1 MLLLKLMYDL
11 QSYLGKMSAGLVS
24 NNKIMQSKYGKK
36 KRQKK
41 AKLWQSPKVQP
52 FLFALKEDDLP

>member
-1 MLLLKLMYDL
+1 MVLLKLMYDL
-11 QSYLGKMSAGLVS
+11 QSYLGKMSAGLIS
-24 NNKIMQSKYGKK
+24 NDKIMQAKYGKK

-52 FLFALKEDDLP
+52 FLFVLKEDDLP